1 MGFFFLR
8 KVYLYGVELP
18 RLGHTM
24 FLVKTRLGFPSVVE
38 YSIRHDKRACDQHHN
53 QFLHGLDQGTGAQV
67 RGLLHGLVH
76 AADTGR
82 DSVAGVLSANS
93 AFNAKMLSVTA
104 GLGCVIMSVP
114 SVLIGAVAA
123 NTGGWGYGGIFYT

>member
-1 MGFFFLR
+1 MDRTSGYIPVSFYRIMNINCYGIFFLR

-24 FLVKTRLGFPSVVE
+24 FFLKTRLGFPSVVE

-82 DSVAGVLSANS
+82 DSVAGLLPESPVR
-93 AFNAKMLSVTA
+93 
-104 GLGCVIMSVP
+104 
-114 SVLIGAVAA
+114 
-123 NTGGWGYGGIFYT
+123 